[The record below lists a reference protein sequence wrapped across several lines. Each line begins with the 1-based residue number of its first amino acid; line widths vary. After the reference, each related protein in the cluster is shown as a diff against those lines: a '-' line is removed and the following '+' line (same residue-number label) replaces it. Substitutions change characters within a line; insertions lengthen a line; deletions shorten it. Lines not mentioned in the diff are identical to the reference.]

1 MAMIA
6 QADVARVIESFQL
19 EHSFWVKGRNLLA
32 LTSLIGWAGSA
43 VAYATDPKQF
53 FFSWLVAFSFVTT
66 IGLGA
71 LFFTMVQHLTGS
83 AWSVTVRRLMENIA
97 STIPAAALL
106 FLPIALGLG
115 NIYEWMHAGV
125 VAKDHILQEK
135 AGYLNQN
142 FFLLR
147 TAIYFVIWS
156 VFALRL
162 RALSVRQDKTG
173 AVANTRSMTKW
184 SAPGVLLSFLTVT
197 LASFDWLMSL
207 DPHWYST
214 IFGIYVY
221 SGGAWA
227 FFAVL
232 MLVILILRH
241 AGYLERAVHLE
252 HFHDLGKW
260 MFALT
265 VFWAYIAF
273 SQYMLIWYANIPE
286 ETIWFKQRLQ
296 GSWQAWSALL
306 VVGHFVIPFVLLLNR
321 ASKRNL
327 KLLGWVA
334 VWILLMQFAD
344 LYWLVMPSLHPQG
357 VALSW
362 IDLVTLGATVGTAGL
377 VFWFRMRRTAILPV
391 GDPRLEQCLEFENV

>member
-6 QADVARVIESFQL
+6 QADIARVVESFQL
-19 EHSFWVKGRNLLA
+19 EDGFWAKGRNLLA
-32 LTSLIGWAGSA
+32 VIAGIGWAGSA
-43 VAYATDPKQF
+43 AAFATNPKQF
-53 FFSWLVAFSFVTT
+53 YFSWLVAFSFVTT
-66 IGLGA
+66 IALGA

-97 STIPAAALL
+97 STIPAAAVL
-106 FLPIALGLG
+106 FIPVAVGLG
-115 NIYEWMHAGV
+115 SIYEWMNPAA
-125 VAKDHILQEK
+125 VAHDHVLEGK

-147 TAIYFVIWS
+147 AAVYFVIWS

-162 RALSVRQDKTG
+162 LALSTAQDKSG
-173 AVANTRSMTKW
+173 AVRNTRAMTKW

-232 MLVILILRH
+232 ALVALILRR
-241 AGYLERAVHLE
+241 AGYLERSVHLE
-252 HFHDLGKW
+252 HYQDLGKW

-265 VFWAYIAF
+265 IFWAYIAF
-273 SQYMLIWYANIPE
+273 SQYMLIWYANLPE
-286 ETIWFKQRLQ
+286 ETIWFRHRLQ

-306 VVGHFVIPFVLLLNR
+306 LVGHFLIPFVLLLNR

-327 KLLGWVA
+327 KLLGTVA
-334 VWILLMQFAD
+334 VWMLLMQFAD
-344 LYWLVMPSLHPQG
+344 LYWLVMPSLHPHG
-357 VALSW
+357 VALGW
-362 IDLVTLGATVGTAGL
+362 IDLVTLAATTGTMGL
-377 VFWFRMRRTAILPV
+377 VFWFRMRRAAILPV
-391 GDPRLEQCLEFENV
+391 GDPRLEKCLEFENV